1 MLRLWQRLDEP
12 RREAVLLVMADMAK
26 GRAAKRPTRRKA
38 GAR

>member
-1 MLRLWQRLDEP
+1 
-12 RREAVLLVMADMAK
+12 VLLVMADMAK